1 MAQTPAEPEREV
13 EDSFDRL
20 VDEGRVRLARP
31 LLTQI
36 GTGLLG
42 GIDIGTGLLAYLV
55 VENQTGNPLLA
66 SLAFSI
72 GFVALLLAHSELFT
86 ENFLV
91 PVAAVVARAGT
102 VGQLLALWGVS
113 LAANL
118 VAGWGI
124 TWLIVFARPDL
135 RETGIEAARHYAELP
150 IDGHSLTLA
159 VLAGLVITLLTRMQH
174 ATDNLGV
181 KLVPALLFGALLV
194 GAQLFHSVLDSML
207 IFTGIHYG
215 ADYGYGDWLPR
226 LGWSVLGNL
235 LGGVGL
241 VTAIRLLRA
250 RHRVADARGD

>member
-1 MAQTPAEPEREV
+1 MPQSPGEPEPQV
-13 EDSFDRL
+13 EESFDRL
-20 VDEGRVRLARP
+20 VEEGRSRLARP
-31 LLTQI
+31 LLTQV

-55 VENQTGNPLLA
+55 VQHQTGNPLLA
-66 SLAFSI
+66 SLAFGI

-91 PVAAVVARAGT
+91 PVVALAARAGS
-102 VGQLLALWGVS
+102 VRQLLVLWGTS
-113 LAANL
+113 LVANL
-118 VAGWGI
+118 VAGWAV
-124 TWLIVFARPDL
+124 TWLIVWARPDL
-135 RETGIEAARHYAELP
+135 QETAVEAARHYAELP
-150 IDGHSLTLA
+150 VDGHSLALA

-174 ATDNLGV
+174 ATDSLGV

-226 LGWSVLGNL
+226 LGWSMLGNL

-250 RHRVADARGD
+250 RHRVADARSG